1 MASQLLHIVTEE
13 ESGMRLD
20 AALAF
25 SGCYPSRNA
34 AAKRI
39 ENGVVFLNGQ
49 TAQKRT
55 EVQAGDTVVY
65 EEYVEQDIVALYG
78 QEIPLDIRYED
89 DEIIVIAKQRGLICH
104 PSHNHAD
111 QTLVNALI
119 HRYGHQNLAHVQ
131 GEDRPGIV
139 HRLDGD
145 TSGLMIC
152 AKDDEAGDAMQF
164 AIRMKNVDRRYIALV
179 HGMIAADTGEIDAPI
194 ARNHKTGSTMRVS
207 GDASAREALTSF
219 RVLERFDAGNRD
231 DGYTLVECK
240 LFTGRTHQIRVHMQY
255 IHHCIVGDPLY
266 GSHGPH
272 AQLKL
277 DRQFLHSY
285 RLGFA
290 HPSTGE
296 YLEFT
301 DYLPSD
307 LQAALDKLDGRSIGR
322 TPAGEEVMAALQAAS
337 EAGGLL
343 SRGQANEVE

>member
-1 MASQLLHIVTEE
+1 MARSLLFTITQAED
-13 ESGMRLD
+13 GMRLD
-20 AALAF
+20 AALAQA
-25 SGCYPSRNA
+25 GCYPSRSA
-34 AAKRI
+34 AAKHI
-39 ENGVVFLNGQ
+39 EDGTVFVNGD
-49 TAQKRT
+49 TPQKRT
-55 EVQAGDTVVY
+55 LVKAGDTIVY
-65 EEYVEQDIVALYG
+65 EEHVEDDIVALYG
-78 QEIPLDIRYED
+78 QEIPLDIRFED
-89 DEIIVIAKQRGLICH
+89 DELIVISKQRGLICH

-119 HRYGHQNLAHVQ
+119 HHYGHQNLAHVQ

-179 HGMIAADTGEIDAPI
+179 HGLIAADTGEIDAPI

-219 RVLERFDAGNRD
+219 RVLERFEAGNRD

-285 RLGFA
+285 RLGFE
-290 HPSTGE
+290 HPSTGA
-296 YLEFT
+296 YLQFT
-301 DYLPSD
+301 DYLPGD
-307 LQAALDKLDGRSIGR
+307 LHGALARLQDRTLGR
-322 TPAGEEVMAALQAAS
+322 TPAGEEVIAALN
-337 EAGGLL
+337 EAKAQGGILVIDDA
-343 SRGQANEVE
+343 R

>member
-1 MASQLLHIVTEE
+1 MARSLLYKATPADE
-13 ESGMRLD
+13 GQRLD
-20 AALAF
+20 AVLAAA
-25 SGCYPSRNA
+25 GCYPSRSA
-34 AAKRI
+34 AAKHI
-39 ENGVVFLNGQ
+39 DAGTVFVNGEVR
-49 TAQKRT
+49 QKRYA
-55 EVQAGDTVVY
+55 VCSGDTIVY
-65 EEYVEQDIVALYG
+65 EEHLEDEILALYG
-78 QEIPLDIRYED
+78 QEIPLDIRFED
-89 DEIIVIAKQRGLICH
+89 DALIVISKQRGLICH

-131 GEDRPGIV
+131 GDDRPGIV

-152 AKDDEAGDAMQF
+152 AKDDEAGDAMQL
-164 AIRMKNVDRRYIALV
+164 AIRLKNVDRRYIALV
-179 HGMIAADTGEIDAPI
+179 HGLIAADSGEIDAPI

-219 RVLERFDAGNRD
+219 KVLQRFEAGNRD

-285 RLGFA
+285 RLGFE
-290 HPSTGE
+290 HPFSGE

-301 DYLPSD
+301 DFLPGD
-307 LQAALDKLDGRSIGR
+307 LAAALGRIGDR
-322 TPAGEEVMAALQAAS
+322 LFQTTPVGEEVLSSLARAKA
-337 EAGGLL
+337 EGGLL
-343 SRGQANEVE
+343 LRDAQ

>member
-1 MASQLLHIVTEE
+1 MARSLLHTITADEA
-13 ESGMRLD
+13 GMRLD
-20 AALAF
+20 AALA
-25 SGCYPSRNA
+25 SAGCYPSRSA
-34 AAKRI
+34 AAKHI
-39 ENGVVFLNGQ
+39 EAGTVFVNGD
-49 TAQKRT
+49 TPQKRT
-55 EVQAGDTVVY
+55 IVEEGDTIVY
-65 EEYVEQDIVALYG
+65 EEHVEDDIVALYG
-78 QEIPLDIRYED
+78 QEIPLDVRYED
-89 DEIIVIAKQRGLICH
+89 DEIIVISKQRGLICH

-119 HRYGHQNLAHVQ
+119 HHYGHQNLAHVQ

-152 AKDDEAGDAMQF
+152 AKDDSAGDAMQF

-179 HGMIAADTGEIDAPI
+179 HGLIAADTGEIDAPI

-207 GDASAREALTSF
+207 GDPSAREALTSF
-219 RVLERFDAGNRD
+219 RVLERFEAGNRD

-285 RLGFA
+285 RLGFE
-290 HPSTGE
+290 HPSTHE
-296 YLEFT
+296 YLAFT
-301 DYLPSD
+301 DYLPGD
-307 LQAALDKLDGRSIGR
+307 LAAALSRLDGRSLGR
-322 TPAGEEVMAALQAAS
+322 TPAGDEVMNALETARID
-337 EAGGLL
+337 GGTLIID
-343 SRGQANEVE
+343 GEE

>member
-1 MASQLLHIVTEE
+1 MARQLLYTISDAEE
-13 ESGMRLD
+13 GMRLD
-20 AALAF
+20 AALTQA
-25 SGCYPSRNA
+25 GCYPSRSA
-34 AAKRI
+34 AAKHI
-39 ENGVVFLNGQ
+39 EGGTVFVNGN
-49 TAQKRT
+49 TCQKRT
-55 EVQAGDTVVY
+55 IVQAGDTVVY
-65 EEYVEQDIVALYG
+65 EEHVENDIVALYG
-78 QEIPLDIRYED
+78 QEIPLDIRFED
-89 DEIIVIAKQRGLICH
+89 DKIIVISKQRGLICH

-119 HRYGHQNLAHVQ
+119 HRYGHANLAHVQ

-179 HGMIAADTGEIDAPI
+179 HGLIAADTGEIDAPI

-207 GDASAREALTSF
+207 GDPSAREALTSF
-219 RVLERFDAGNRD
+219 RVLERFEAGNRD

-266 GSHGPH
+266 GSHGIH

-285 RLGFA
+285 RLGFE

-296 YLEFT
+296 YLLFT
-301 DYLPSD
+301 DYLPDD
-307 LQAALDKLDGRSIGR
+307 LSAALARLDGRTLGR
-322 TPAGEEVMAALQAAS
+322 TPAGDEVIAALESARKV
-337 EAGGLL
+337 GGDLL
-343 SRGQANEVE
+343 RG

>member
-1 MASQLLHIVTEE
+1 MARSLLYTVSAQED
-13 ESGMRLD
+13 GMRID
-20 AALAF
+20 AALAAA
-25 SGCYPSRNA
+25 GCYPSRSS
-34 AAKRI
+34 AAKHI
-39 ENGVVFLNGQ
+39 EDGTVFVNGTVP
-49 TAQKRT
+49 QKRT
-55 EVQAGDTVVY
+55 IVSAGDTVVY
-65 EEYVEQDIVALYG
+65 EEHVEDEIVALYG

-89 DEIIVIAKQRGLICH
+89 DEIIVISKQRGLICH

-119 HRYGHQNLAHVQ
+119 HRYGHGNLAHVQ

-179 HGMIAADTGEIDAPI
+179 HGLIAADTGEIDAPI

-219 RVLERFDAGNRD
+219 RVLERFEAGNRD

-296 YLEFT
+296 YFQFT
-301 DYLPSD
+301 DYLPGD
-307 LQAALDKLDGRSIGR
+307 LQAALNRIESRTIGR
-322 TPAGEEVMAALQAAS
+322 TAAGEEVIAALKEAADVK
-337 EAGGLL
+337 GLL
-343 SRGQANEVE
+343 IRGEEE

>member
-1 MASQLLHIVTEE
+1 MARSLLHTVTAEE
-13 ESGMRLD
+13 DGMRVD
-20 AALAF
+20 AALAA
-25 SGCYPSRNA
+25 SGCYPSRSA
-34 AAKRI
+34 AAKHI
-39 ENGVVFLNGQ
+39 EAGTVFVNGEVP
-49 TAQKRT
+49 QKRT
-55 EVQAGDTVVY
+55 IVSAGDTIVY
-65 EEYVEQDIVALYG
+65 EEHLEDEIVALYG

-89 DEIIVIAKQRGLICH
+89 DELIVISKQRGLICH

-119 HRYGHQNLAHVQ
+119 HKYGHQNLAHVQ

-179 HGMIAADTGEIDAPI
+179 HGLIAADTGEIDAPI

-219 RVLERFDAGNRD
+219 RVLERFEAGNRD

-255 IHHCIVGDPLY
+255 IHPCIVGDPLY

-285 RLGFA
+285 RLGFE

-296 YLEFT
+296 YLLFC
-301 DYLPSD
+301 DYLPAD
-307 LQAALDKLDGRSIGR
+307 LEAAFARIADRSIGR
-322 TPAGEEVMAALQAAS
+322 TAAGEEVLAALS
-337 EAGGLL
+337 EAKAQGGVLER
-343 SRGQANEVE
+343 S

>member
-1 MASQLLHIVTEE
+1 MARQLLHIITESE
-13 ESGMRLD
+13 AGLRLD
-20 AALAF
+20 AALAQA
-25 SGCYPSRNA
+25 GCYPSRSA
-34 AAKRI
+34 AAKHI
-39 ENGVVFLNGQ
+39 EGGTVFLNGQ
-49 TAQKRT
+49 ATQKRT
-55 EVQAGDTVVY
+55 PVEAGDTVVY
-65 EEYVEQDIVALYG
+65 EEHVENDIVALYG

-89 DEIIVIAKQRGLICH
+89 DEIIVISKQRGLICH

-152 AKDDEAGDAMQF
+152 AKDDVAGDAMQL
-164 AIRMKNVDRRYIALV
+164 AIRLKNVDRRYIALV
-179 HGMIAADTGEIDAPI
+179 HGLIAADTGEIDAPI
-194 ARNHKTGSTMRVS
+194 ARNHKTGSTMRIS

-219 RVLERFDAGNRD
+219 RVLERFEAGNRD

-290 HPSTGE
+290 HPSNGE
-296 YLEFT
+296 YLLFT
-301 DYLPSD
+301 DYLPED
-307 LQAALDKLDGRSIGR
+307 LQMALDKLEGRSIGR
-322 TPAGEEVMAALQAAS
+322 TKAGDEVLSALSEAAS
-337 EAGGLL
+337 AGGTLTVDA
-343 SRGQANEVE
+343 QDAE

>member
-1 MASQLLHIVTEE
+1 MARSLLYTVSAHED
-13 ESGMRLD
+13 GMRID
-20 AALAF
+20 AALAAA
-25 SGCYPSRNA
+25 GCYPSRSA
-34 AAKRI
+34 AAKHI
-39 ENGVVFLNGQ
+39 EDGTVFVNGDVP
-49 TAQKRT
+49 QKRT
-55 EVQAGDTVVY
+55 IVHAGDTVVY
-65 EEYVEQDIVALYG
+65 EEHVEDEIVALYG

-89 DEIIVIAKQRGLICH
+89 DEIIVISKQRGLICH

-119 HRYGHQNLAHVQ
+119 HHYGHGNLAHVQ

-179 HGMIAADTGEIDAPI
+179 HGLIAADTGEIDAPI

-207 GDASAREALTSF
+207 GDSSAREALTSF
-219 RVLERFDAGNRD
+219 RVLERFEAGNRD

-296 YLEFT
+296 YLQFT
-301 DYLPSD
+301 DYLPGD
-307 LQAALDKLDGRSIGR
+307 LQAALGRIESRTIGR
-322 TPAGEEVMAALQAAS
+322 TPAGEEVIAALGEAA
-337 EAGGLL
+337 AARGLL
-343 SRGQANEVE
+343 VRGE

>member
-1 MASQLLHIVTEE
+1 MARQLLHIVTADEA
-13 ESGMRLD
+13 GQRLD
-20 AALAF
+20 TVLAQA
-25 SGCYPSRNA
+25 GCYASRSA
-34 AAKRI
+34 AAKYI
-39 ENGVVFLNGQ
+39 EAGAVFVNGKEP
-49 TAQKRT
+49 QKRSIV
-55 EVQAGDTVVY
+55 EAGDTIVY
-65 EEYVEQDIVALYG
+65 EEHVEDEIVALYG
-78 QEIPLDIRYED
+78 QEIPLDVRYED
-89 DEIIVIAKQRGLICH
+89 DEIIVISKQRGLICH

-119 HRYGHQNLAHVQ
+119 HHYGHQNLAHVQ

-152 AKDDEAGDAMQF
+152 AKDDEAGDAMQL
-164 AIRMKNVDRRYIALV
+164 AIRLKNVDRRYIALV
-179 HGMIAADTGEIDAPI
+179 HGQIAAETGEIDAPI

-219 RVLERFDAGNRD
+219 RVLERFEAGNRD

-266 GSHGPH
+266 GSHNAN

-296 YLEFT
+296 YLQFT
-301 DYLPSD
+301 DDLPNA
-307 LQAALDKLDGRSIGR
+307 LQAALGRLEGRTLGR
-322 TPAGEEVMAALQAAS
+322 TPAGDEVLAAIA
-337 EAGGLL
+337 EARESGGLL
-343 SRGQANEVE
+343 LRGEPEDE

>member
-1 MASQLLHIVTEE
+1 MARSLVHTVTAEE
-13 ESGMRLD
+13 AGMRLD

-25 SGCYPSRNA
+25 AQCYPTRSA
-34 AAKRI
+34 AAKHI
-39 ENGVVFLNGQ
+39 EAGTVFVNGDVK
-49 TAQKRT
+49 QKRYCV
-55 EVQAGDTVVY
+55 EAGDTIVY
-65 EEYVEQDIVALYG
+65 EEHVEDDIVALYG
-78 QEIPLDIRYED
+78 QEIPLDIRFED
-89 DEIIVIAKQRGLICH
+89 DEIIVISKQRGLICH

-152 AKDDEAGDAMQF
+152 AKDDEAGDAMQL
-164 AIRMKNVDRRYIALV
+164 AIRLKNVDRRYIALV
-179 HGMIAADTGEIDAPI
+179 HGLIAADSGEIDAPI

-207 GDASAREALTSF
+207 GDISAREALTSF
-219 RVLERFDAGNRD
+219 RVLERFEAGNRD

-285 RLGFA
+285 RLGFS

-296 YLEFT
+296 YLLFT
-301 DYLPSD
+301 DYLPGD
-307 LQAALDKLDGRSIGR
+307 LRGALERLGSRTLGRTAAGDEVLAAL
-322 TPAGEEVMAALQAAS
+322 EQARI
-337 EAGGLL
+337 EGGTLTIE
-343 SRGQANEVE
+343 GDE